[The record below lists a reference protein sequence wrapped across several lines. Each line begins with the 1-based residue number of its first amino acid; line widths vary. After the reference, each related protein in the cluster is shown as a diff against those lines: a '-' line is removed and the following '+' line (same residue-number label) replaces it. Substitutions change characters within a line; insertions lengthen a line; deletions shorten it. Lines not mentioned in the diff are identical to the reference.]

1 MNLEVLNRSNDPRGP
16 LITVVGA
23 SGFIGSALVAELAR
37 LPVRLRAV
45 ARRETPVPADARAAV
60 EVRRAD
66 LARRGEVGAAVE
78 GADAVVHL
86 AAHIGGAR
94 SWRAADERSRRVN
107 VGLLHDVAD
116 AFRDRPGPAP
126 AVVLASTLQAGADA
140 ARQGAY
146 ARQKAAAEE
155 VLLRAA
161 SEGVVRGVVLRL
173 PTVYGRSPLTGW
185 TGRGVVASVARQA
198 VAGEPVTMWHDG
210 TVGRDLLHV
219 EDAARA
225 FAAALGHVAGLEG
238 GTWPVGTGRPE
249 PLGEVFSAV
258 AGLVAE
264 RTGRPPV
271 PVVSTEPPG
280 HAEAGDFESTV
291 CDPSAFRAVTGWS
304 PLVPLRTGLDAV
316 AETMVADGAR
326 GGIRT

>member
-37 LPVRLRAV
+37 MPVRLRAV

-107 VGLLHDVAD
+107 VGLLHDMAD

-155 VLLRAA
+155 VLLRTA

-173 PTVYGRSPLTGW
+173 STVYGRSPLTGW

-225 FAAALGHVAGLEG
+225 FAAALGHVQGLAG

-249 PLGEVFSAV
+249 PLGEVFAAV

-271 PVVSTEPPG
+271 PVVSTEPPD
-280 HAEAGDFESTV
+280 HAETGDFESTV

>member
-37 LPVRLRAV
+37 TPVRLRAV
-45 ARRETPVPADARAAV
+45 ARRETHVPAAPRAAV

-66 LARRGEVGAAVE
+66 LARPEEVGAAVE

-94 SWRAADERSRRVN
+94 SWRAADERSQRVN
-107 VGLLHDVAD
+107 VGLLHDVVEAL
-116 AFRDRPGPAP
+116 RDRTGLAP
-126 AVVLASTLQAGADA
+126 AVILASTLQAGAEV

-146 ARQKAAAEE
+146 ARQKSAAEE

-161 SEGVVRGVVLRL
+161 SEKVVRGVVLRL

-185 TGRGVVASVARQA
+185 AGRGVVASVAGQA

-225 FAAALGHVAGLEG
+225 FAAALGHVERLDG
-238 GTWPVGTGRPE
+238 GTWSVGTGRAE
-249 PLGEVFSAV
+249 PLGEVFSAI

-264 RTGRPPV
+264 KTGRPPV
-271 PVVSTEPPG
+271 PVVSSEPPD
-280 HAEAGDFESTV
+280 HAEAGDFESV
-291 CDPSAFRAVTGWS
+291 AGAPSAFRAVTGWS
-304 PLVPLRTGLDAV
+304 PLVPLRAGLGGVVEAQV
-316 AETMVADGAR
+316 AAGAR